1 MVRVGRMEGSAFTE
15 LARNDDGADSGLNS
29 RLIFTAPADGDYV
42 IRATP
47 LNSAGEGDYTLSLAA
62 GPPPVAAQDIT
73 IGDAVSG
80 DLTESDGKGE
90 SGLSADAWRFS
101 GREGQ
106 RLRIDMTSSDFDTYL
121 QLFDE
126 SHVSLAED
134 DDGGPEGTN
143 SRISVTLPADGTY
156 VVEARPFS
164 EATGAYTLKIE
175 EIAPP
180 PPPVTLAF
188 GDAVEGKI
196 DEASPRDDEDR
207 GYQDYSFSG
216 EEGQRIQ
223 AVLRSGDFDTFL
235 QVSEAGDFAQLASD
249 DDGLGE
255 GTDSRLNFTLPSAGD
270 YVLRVSPLSKDDDG
284 LYSVQLID
292 RGPQPEPGS
301 ILIGATAFGTLS
313 DTDATADD
321 NSFYDAYRLTLK
333 EGEKLVVTMV
343 SNDLDSYLVVGQV
356 KDDGA
361 VDPLQSDDDG
371 LADTHA
377 KLEWAAPSDGIYE
390 IRAGSFQQ
398 GETGAYALTVDKQGD
413 D

>member
-1 MVRVGRMEGSAFTE
+1 
-15 LARNDDGADSGLNS
+15 
-29 RLIFTAPADGDYV
+29 
-42 IRATP
+42 
-47 LNSAGEGDYTLSLAA
+47 
-62 GPPPVAAQDIT
+62 
-73 IGDAVSG
+73 
-80 DLTESDGKGE
+80 
-90 SGLSADAWRFS
+90 
-101 GREGQ
+101 
-106 RLRIDMTSSDFDTYL
+106 
-121 QLFDE
+121 
-126 SHVSLAED
+126 
-134 DDGGPEGTN
+134 
-143 SRISVTLPADGTY
+143 
-156 VVEARPFS
+156 
-164 EATGAYTLKIE
+164 
-175 EIAPP
+175 
-180 PPPVTLAF
+180 VTLAF

-235 QVSEAGDFAQLASD
+235 QLSEAGDFAQLASD

-255 GTDSRLNFTLPSAGD
+255 GTDSRLSFTLPSAGD